1 MKDYANQVEKL
12 ITPVLEDI
20 GMVLVRVRMSEVGD
34 PTLQIMIEHTDDHTI
49 SVEDCAKAS
58 RSISATLDADDP
70 IKQTY
75 TLEVS
80 SPGIDRPLVRLRDFA
95 RFVGF
100 EAKVELRTA
109 VLGRKRYRGRLLG
122 VVDDAVRLST
132 ETGEAELPMSEI
144 EKAKL
149 VLTDDLLA
157 ANMAMA
163 TEHEG

>member
-1 MKDYANQVEKL
+1 MKDYANRVEKL
-12 ITPVLEDI
+12 ITPVLQDM
-20 GMVLVRVRMSEVGD
+20 GMVPVRVRISEIDD
-34 PTLQIMIEHTDDHTI
+34 PTLQIMIEHTDDRTV
-49 SVEDCAKAS
+49 SVEDCAQAS
-58 RSISATLDADDP
+58 RSISAILDADDP
-70 IKQTY
+70 IKQSY

-80 SPGIDRPLVRLRDFA
+80 SPGSDRPLVRPRDFA

-122 VVDDAVRLST
+122 VINDAVRLST
-132 ETGEAELPMSEI
+132 ETGEAELPLCEI

-157 ANMAMA
+157 ANMEMA